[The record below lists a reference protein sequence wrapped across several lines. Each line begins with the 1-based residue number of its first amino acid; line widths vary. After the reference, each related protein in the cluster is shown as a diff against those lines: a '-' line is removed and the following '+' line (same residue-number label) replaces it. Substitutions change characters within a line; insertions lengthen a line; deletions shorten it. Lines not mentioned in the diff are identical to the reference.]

1 MVTKPKV
8 QEQCI
13 YKRKKRKD
21 TSHPHY
27 NPHINTPPNKISYT
41 NSPPKYDYSHTKL
54 LSFFVTSDKG

>member
-21 TSHPHY
+21 TSNPHY
-27 NPHINTPPNKISYT
+27 IPYINTPPNKMSCT

-54 LSFFVTSDKG
+54 LSFFVTSDKR